1 MATDCKSVGFPF
13 GGSNPP
19 LPTNKTDVFLHIR
32 FVVCFG
38 GENHLWF
45 GRHMTGFLDG
55 LRSARVSLRSRV
67 WLHPPLKVFNFILV

>member
-32 FVVCFG
+32 FVVGFG
-38 GENHLWF
+38 GENGNL
-45 GRHMTGFLDG
+45 ML
-55 LRSARVSLRSRV
+55 LSRFIING
-67 WLHPPLKVFNFILV
+67 VFS